1 MKNNRKAVGK
11 YDEEF
16 NNYMQ
21 SDEFDNSVVANELIK
36 EAKEKKI
43 PITND
48 PEILKHTMDMD
59 LRDNI
64 PPQMYSVVSGFIELV
79 EKLER
84 VEKDES

>member
-1 MKNNRKAVGK
+1 MKKNRKAVGK
-11 YDEEF
+11 YDKDF
-16 NNYMQ
+16 NNYME
-21 SDEFDNSVVANELIK
+21 SHDFDNLGVANELIK
-36 EAKEKKI
+36 EAEEKNI

-48 PEILKHTMDMD
+48 PEILKNTMDMD